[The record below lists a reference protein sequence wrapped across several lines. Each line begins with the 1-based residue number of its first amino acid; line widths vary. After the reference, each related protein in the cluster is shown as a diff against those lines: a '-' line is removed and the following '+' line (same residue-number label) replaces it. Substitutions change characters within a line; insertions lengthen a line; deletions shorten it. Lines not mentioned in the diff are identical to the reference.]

1 MSAPKLSVETPWAAE
16 FHRQFR
22 PGRFWRNVGPHERNR
37 TRRNVIEKGLG
48 LRLMSTERVERHSPV
63 GLLTRLGDFLHGV
76 VRAFSAK
83 NIFAVGIGEV
93 INLFGLPGPQV
104 FEKGFEA
111 FGRAGNLL
119 GESARVAR
127 EIKRFGGQHAGSP

>member
-37 TRRNVIEKGLG
+37 AGCNVLENIPGRAAANQRFAEHEMQCLRPEVIRGGHLFDLRFVHLRQLIEKGLG

-63 GLLTRLGDFLHGV
+63 GLLTRL
-76 VRAFSAK
+76 
-83 NIFAVGIGEV
+83 
-93 INLFGLPGPQV
+93 
-104 FEKGFEA
+104 
-111 FGRAGNLL
+111 
-119 GESARVAR
+119 
-127 EIKRFGGQHAGSP
+127 